1 MTFSISA
8 RCPKTG
14 MMGIA
19 ISSSSPAVAARCAHA
34 RAGAGV
40 VATQNITDPS
50 LGAKGLDLM
59 AQGLD
64 AEQALAA
71 LLEGYDTAPWR
82 QVVLLDVQGRTATH
96 SGEHALGTHAV
107 ATGKD
112 CAAAGNLLANPY
124 VPKRM
129 VAAFEETEGHLGD
142 RLLAAMRAAL
152 AAGGEAGPVH
162 SAGLYLVRNV
172 SWPVADLRVD
182 WAEEDPLGE
191 LAKLWSIYKPQLEDY
206 VTRAINPTAAPSYG
220 VPGDL

>member
-34 RAGAGV
+34 RAGTGV

-50 LGAKGLDLM
+50 LGPKGLDLM
-59 AQGLD
+59 AQALD

-71 LLEGYDTAPWR
+71 LLDGYDTAPWR
-82 QVVLLDVQGRTATH
+82 QVVLLDAQGRTAIH
-96 SGEHALGTHAV
+96 SGEHTLGTHAV
-107 ATGKD
+107 AQGKD
-112 CAAAGNLLANPY
+112 CAAAGNLLANPF

-129 VAAFEETEGHLGD
+129 VAAFEEAEGHLGD
-142 RLLAAMRAAL
+142 RLLAAMQAAL

-172 SWPVADLRVD
+172 SWPIADLRVD
-182 WAEEDPLGE
+182 WAEEDPIGE
-191 LAKLWSIYKPQLEDY
+191 LGKLWSIYKPQLEDY